1 MVSNPFSGPA
11 VAARYARSRPALHH
25 HVVELLL
32 GRGLR
37 VDRALDVGC
46 GTGLSTRPLTAIAT
60 KVVGVDG
67 SKDMLRLAVR
77 TEGVSYVLSAAERLP
92 FMGGAFELIT
102 LCSAIHWLEPSALV
116 QLRRVL
122 TAGGTLVVYDVWFP
136 AEMEGV
142 PAFAE
147 WMQDACGPR
156 YPRVA
161 KNRHQPDTMLE
172 AGIRLGCRD
181 DLRYEVSMRLEQL
194 VDYLMTHSERIAAI
208 RDGRETEQQ
217 QHAFLSEGLGPLFEE
232 GSVRELVFG
241 IWVET
246 YEPVTS

>member
-1 MVSNPFSGPA
+1 M
-11 VAARYARSRPALHH
+11 
-25 HVVELLL
+25 
-32 GRGLR
+32 
-37 VDRALDVGC
+37 
-46 GTGLSTRPLTAIAT
+46 
-60 KVVGVDG
+60 VVGVDG
-67 SKDMLRLAVR
+67 SKDMLRLADR
-77 TEGVSYVLSAAERLP
+77 TEGISYVMSAAERLP
-92 FMGGAFELIT
+92 FMGGAFELVT

-122 TAGGTLVVYDVWFP
+122 AAGGTLVVYDVWFP

-147 WMQDACGPR
+147 WMQDTCGPR

-172 AGIRLGCRD
+172 AGFRLDRRD

-208 RDGRETEQQ
+208 GDGRETEQQ
-217 QHAFLSEGLGPLFEE
+217 QHAFLSEGLGRLFEE
-232 GSVRELVFG
+232 TPVRELVFG

-246 YEPVTS
+246 YEPVTL